1 LTSVKIGGGRC
12 VRYCDPFPAN
22 LAPVNAG
29 TGRKRLPRLACGP
42 ATFTFLP
49 LSQGRANISIASCG
63 VMDGLLERTMGMGKE
78 PNYRDRGQDRLPKLQ
93 NDDTSLPIPLIS
105 VLQESLVRAKTHAQ
119 FIEQRIAAH
128 EADSGRRT
136 TRTAL
141 IHVARIELTIAEYD
155 REAIA
160 LDNAIQVEEDRT
172 GIQDP
177 AHVAYPAAAKGK
189 LSDVT
194 I

>member
-1 LTSVKIGGGRC
+1 MDSWNAQWEWAKRRITEIEDKI
-12 VRYCDPFPAN
+12 
-22 LAPVNAG
+22 
-29 TGRKRLPRLACGP
+29 ACQRQM
-42 ATFTFLP
+42 A
-49 LSQGRANISIASCG
+49 
-63 VMDGLLERTMGMGKE
+63 ER
-78 PNYRDRGQDRLPKLQ
+78 LQ

-160 LDNAIQVEEDRT
+160 LDNAIQVE
-172 GIQDP
+172 
-177 AHVAYPAAAKGK
+177 
-189 LSDVT
+189 
-194 I
+194 